1 MAGRTGSSLLA
12 RLGPVAF
19 WSLAL
24 GVAAITLTIGN
35 KFIMMSFHFPMV
47 LLLIQ
52 NTASV
57 LFILL
62 ACVTRQVK
70 FDKFTLMQ
78 FVIITGSAAI
88 STLQLSASL
97 ISLPQIS
104 IATLTVFGNTR
115 ALLQS
120 LFECVILRERFSWK
134 ELVALLIIA
143 GTSVLYSSGDSTS
156 TFTGVVWLIINCVS
170 YVVLGIY
177 KRFFYNRIQQ
187 TSYGIGFL
195 ENLLTLPFIVVL
207 CLATGN
213 LKIPGLDA
221 LQINI
226 PGLPRVAPD
235 APSALNR
242 LASGDINAVTIALII
257 FTSVFASTIG
267 IIYTNL
273 FRNVAATTVTVL
285 ANMNK
290 AISIVIAVFLFN
302 NKMPPLQLVAL
313 AIVMAAGVW
322 FALERRKSR
331 AQKKASAAATA
342 LPSATSADVEGGV
355 GNSSALDNSDGESD
369 SDSGGVEMSPAA

>member
-1 MAGRTGSSLLA
+1 MDSSTGPSIFT
-12 RLGPVAF
+12 RVGPVAF

-24 GVAAITLTIGN
+24 AVAAITLTIGN
-35 KFIMMSFHFPMV
+35 KFIMLHFHFPMV

-62 ACVTRQVK
+62 ARMTGRVE
-70 FDKFTLMQ
+70 FDKFTFMQ
-78 FVIITGSAAI
+78 LLIITGSAAI

-115 ALLQS
+115 ALMQS
-120 LFECVILRERFSWK
+120 MFECVILREKFSWK
-134 ELVALLIIA
+134 EVGALFIIA
-143 GTSVLYSSGDSTS
+143 GTSVLYSSGDKTS
-156 TFTGVVWLIINCVS
+156 SVEGIIWLIINCVS
-170 YVVLGIY
+170 YVILGIY
-177 KRFFYNRIQQ
+177 KRFFYNRVKQ

-207 CLATGN
+207 CVATGN
-213 LKIPGLDA
+213 LKIPGLEA
-221 LQINI
+221 LQLNI
-226 PGLPRVAPD
+226 PGLPRIDPT
-235 APSALNR
+235 APSALDALTNG
-242 LASGDINAVTIALII
+242 SVDIITLSLIA
-257 FTSVFASTIG
+257 FTSIFASTIS

-290 AISIVIAVFLFN
+290 AISIVIAVFIFR
-302 NKMPPLQLVAL
+302 KHMPPIQLLAL

-331 AQKKASAAATA
+331 ALKKAADATPAAVAPA
-342 LPSATSADVEGGV
+342 PVAESDPDSVDSEDGSSDVEM
-355 GNSSALDNSDGESD
+355 ALARK
-369 SDSGGVEMSPAA
+369 AASNDEL

>member
-1 MAGRTGSSLLA
+1 MVSSGAAGLA
-12 RLGPVAF
+12 AKLGPVAF

-24 GVAAITLTIGN
+24 AVAAITLTIGN
-35 KFIMMSFHFPMV
+35 KFIMLHFHFPMV

-62 ACVTRQVK
+62 ARLTGRVE
-70 FDKFTLMQ
+70 FDKFTFMQ
-78 FVIITGSAAI
+78 LLIITGSAAI

-115 ALLQS
+115 ALMQS
-120 LFECVILRERFSWK
+120 MFECVILREQFSWK
-134 ELVALLIIA
+134 EVGALFIIA
-143 GTSVLYSSGDSTS
+143 GTSVLYSSGDKTS
-156 TFTGVVWLIINCVS
+156 SVEGIIWLIINCVS
-170 YVVLGIY
+170 YVILGIY
-177 KRFFYNRIQQ
+177 KRFFYNRVKQ

-207 CLATGN
+207 CVATGN
-213 LKIPGLDA
+213 LKIPGLEA
-221 LQINI
+221 LQLNI
-226 PGLPRVAPD
+226 PGLPRIDPT
-235 APSALNR
+235 APSALDALTNG
-242 LASGDINAVTIALII
+242 SVDIITLSLIA
-257 FTSVFASTIG
+257 FTSIFASTIS

-290 AISIVIAVFLFN
+290 AISIVIAVFIFR
-302 NKMPPLQLVAL
+302 KHMPPIQLLAL

-331 AQKKASAAATA
+331 ALKKAA
-342 LPSATSADVEGGV
+342 E
-355 GNSSALDNSDGESD
+355 
-369 SDSGGVEMSPAA
+369 

>member
-1 MAGRTGSSLLA
+1 MVSSGAAGLA
-12 RLGPVAF
+12 AKLGPVAF

-24 GVAAITLTIGN
+24 AVAAITLTIGN
-35 KFIMMSFHFPMV
+35 KFIMLHFHFPMV

-62 ACVTRQVK
+62 ARLTGRVE
-70 FDKFTLMQ
+70 FDKFTFMQ
-78 FVIITGSAAI
+78 LLIITGSAAI

-115 ALLQS
+115 ALMQS
-120 LFECVILRERFSWK
+120 MFECVILREQFSWK
-134 ELVALLIIA
+134 EVGALFIIA
-143 GTSVLYSSGDSTS
+143 GTSVLYSSGDKTS
-156 TFTGVVWLIINCVS
+156 SVEGIIWLIINCVS
-170 YVVLGIY
+170 YVILGIY
-177 KRFFYNRIQQ
+177 KRFFYNRVKQ

-207 CLATGN
+207 CVATGN
-213 LKIPGLDA
+213 LKIPGLEA
-221 LQINI
+221 LQLNI
-226 PGLPRVAPD
+226 PGLPRIDPT
-235 APSALNR
+235 APSALDALTNG
-242 LASGDINAVTIALII
+242 SVDIITLSLIA
-257 FTSVFASTIG
+257 FTSIFASTIS

-290 AISIVIAVFLFN
+290 AISIVIAVFIFR
-302 NKMPPLQLVAL
+302 KHMPPVQLLAL

-331 AQKKASAAATA
+331 ALKKAAEAAPAAVAPAPVAKTD
-342 LPSATSADVEGGV
+342 SDFVDSEEDGSDVEM
-355 GNSSALDNSDGESD
+355 ALARKARNQD
-369 SDSGGVEMSPAA
+369 

>member
-1 MAGRTGSSLLA
+1 MVSSGAAGLA
-12 RLGPVAF
+12 AKLGPVAF

-24 GVAAITLTIGN
+24 AVAAITLTIGN
-35 KFIMMSFHFPMV
+35 KFIMLHFHFPMV

-62 ACVTRQVK
+62 ARLTGRVE
-70 FDKFTLMQ
+70 FDKFTFMQ
-78 FVIITGSAAI
+78 LLIITGSAAI

-115 ALLQS
+115 ALMQS
-120 LFECVILRERFSWK
+120 MFECVILREQFSWK
-134 ELVALLIIA
+134 EVGALFIIA
-143 GTSVLYSSGDSTS
+143 GTSVLYSSGDKTS
-156 TFTGVVWLIINCVS
+156 SVEGIVWLIVNCVS
-170 YVVLGIY
+170 YVILGIY
-177 KRFFYNRIQQ
+177 KRFFYNRVKQ

-213 LKIPGLDA
+213 LKIPGLEA
-221 LQINI
+221 LQLNI
-226 PGLPRVAPD
+226 PGLPHIDPT
-235 APSALNR
+235 APSALDALTNG
-242 LASGDINAVTIALII
+242 SVDIITLSLIA
-257 FTSVFASTIG
+257 FTSIFASTIS

-290 AISIVIAVFLFN
+290 AISIVIAVFIFR
-302 NKMPPLQLVAL
+302 KHMPPVQLLAL

-331 AQKKASAAATA
+331 ALKKAAEAAPAAVAPAPVAKTD
-342 LPSATSADVEGGV
+342 SDFVDSEEDGSDVEM
-355 GNSSALDNSDGESD
+355 ALARKARNQD
-369 SDSGGVEMSPAA
+369 

>member
-1 MAGRTGSSLLA
+1 MDSIATGPSIFT
-12 RLGPVAF
+12 RVGPVAF

-24 GVAAITLTIGN
+24 AVAAITLTIGN
-35 KFIMMSFHFPMV
+35 KFIMLHFHFPMV

-62 ACVTRQVK
+62 ARMTGRVE
-70 FDKFTLMQ
+70 FDKFTFMQ
-78 FVIITGSAAI
+78 LLIITGSAAI

-115 ALLQS
+115 ALMQS
-120 LFECVILRERFSWK
+120 MFECVILREQFSWK
-134 ELVALLIIA
+134 EVGALFIIA
-143 GTSVLYSSGDSTS
+143 GTSVLYSSGDKTS
-156 TFTGVVWLIINCVS
+156 SVEGIVWLIVNCVS
-170 YVVLGIY
+170 YVILGIY
-177 KRFFYNRIQQ
+177 KRFFYNRVKQ

-213 LKIPGLDA
+213 LKIPGLEA
-221 LQINI
+221 LQLNI
-226 PGLPRVAPD
+226 PGLPHIDPT
-235 APSALNR
+235 APSALDALTNG
-242 LASGDINAVTIALII
+242 SVDIITLSLIA
-257 FTSVFASTIG
+257 FTSIFASTIS

-290 AISIVIAVFLFN
+290 AISIVIAVFIFR
-302 NKMPPLQLVAL
+302 KHMPPVQLLAL

-331 AQKKASAAATA
+331 ALKKAAEAAPAAVAPAPVAKTD
-342 LPSATSADVEGGV
+342 SDFVDSEEDGSDVEM
-355 GNSSALDNSDGESD
+355 ALARKARNQD
-369 SDSGGVEMSPAA
+369 

>member
-1 MAGRTGSSLLA
+1 MVSSGAAGLA
-12 RLGPVAF
+12 AKLGPVAF

-24 GVAAITLTIGN
+24 AVAAITLTIGN
-35 KFIMMSFHFPMV
+35 KFIMLHFHFPMV

-62 ACVTRQVK
+62 ARLTGRVE
-70 FDKFTLMQ
+70 FDKFTFMQ
-78 FVIITGSAAI
+78 LLIITGSAAI

-115 ALLQS
+115 ALMQS
-120 LFECVILRERFSWK
+120 MFECVILREQFSWK
-134 ELVALLIIA
+134 EVGALFIIA
-143 GTSVLYSSGDSTS
+143 GTSVLYSSGDKTS
-156 TFTGVVWLIINCVS
+156 SVEGIIWLIINCVS
-170 YVVLGIY
+170 YVILGIY
-177 KRFFYNRIQQ
+177 KRFFYNRVKQ

-207 CLATGN
+207 CVATGN
-213 LKIPGLDA
+213 LKIPGLEA
-221 LQINI
+221 LQLNI
-226 PGLPRVAPD
+226 PGLPRIDPT
-235 APSALNR
+235 APSALDALTNG
-242 LASGDINAVTIALII
+242 SVDIITLSLIA
-257 FTSVFASTIG
+257 FTSIFASTIS

-290 AISIVIAVFLFN
+290 AISIVIAVFIFR
-302 NKMPPLQLVAL
+302 KHMPPIQLLAL

-331 AQKKASAAATA
+331 ALKKAAEAAPAAVAPAPVAKTD
-342 LPSATSADVEGGV
+342 SDFVDSEEDGSDVEM
-355 GNSSALDNSDGESD
+355 ALARKARNQD
-369 SDSGGVEMSPAA
+369 

>member
-1 MAGRTGSSLLA
+1 MESSGAAGLA
-12 RLGPVAF
+12 AKLGPVAF

-24 GVAAITLTIGN
+24 AVAAITLTIGN
-35 KFIMMSFHFPMV
+35 KFIMLHFHFPMV

-62 ACVTRQVK
+62 ARLTGRVE
-70 FDKFTLMQ
+70 FDKFTFMQ
-78 FVIITGSAAI
+78 LLIITGSAAI

-115 ALLQS
+115 ALMQS
-120 LFECVILRERFSWK
+120 MFECVILREQFSWK
-134 ELVALLIIA
+134 EVGALFIIA
-143 GTSVLYSSGDSTS
+143 GTSVLYSSGDKTS
-156 TFTGVVWLIINCVS
+156 SVEGIIWLIINCVS
-170 YVVLGIY
+170 YVILGIY
-177 KRFFYNRIQQ
+177 KRFFYNRVKQ

-207 CLATGN
+207 CVATGN
-213 LKIPGLDA
+213 LKIPGLEA
-221 LQINI
+221 LQLNI
-226 PGLPRVAPD
+226 PGLPRIDPT
-235 APSALNR
+235 APSALDALTNG
-242 LASGDINAVTIALII
+242 SVDIITLSLIA
-257 FTSVFASTIG
+257 FTSIFASTIS

-290 AISIVIAVFLFN
+290 AISIVIAVFIFR
-302 NKMPPLQLVAL
+302 KHMPPVQLLAL

-331 AQKKASAAATA
+331 ALKKAAEAAPAAVAPAPVAKTD
-342 LPSATSADVEGGV
+342 SDFVDSEEDGSDVEM
-355 GNSSALDNSDGESD
+355 ALARKARNQD
-369 SDSGGVEMSPAA
+369 

>member
-1 MAGRTGSSLLA
+1 MVSSGAAGLA
-12 RLGPVAF
+12 AKLGPVAF

-24 GVAAITLTIGN
+24 AVAAITLTIGN
-35 KFIMMSFHFPMV
+35 KFIMLHFHFPMV

-62 ACVTRQVK
+62 ARMTGRVE
-70 FDKFTLMQ
+70 FDKFTFMQ
-78 FVIITGSAAI
+78 LLIITGSAAI

-115 ALLQS
+115 ALMQS
-120 LFECVILRERFSWK
+120 MFECVILREQFSWK
-134 ELVALLIIA
+134 EVGALFIIA
-143 GTSVLYSSGDSTS
+143 GTSVLYSSGDKTS
-156 TFTGVVWLIINCVS
+156 SVEGIIWLIINCVS
-170 YVVLGIY
+170 YVILGIY
-177 KRFFYNRIQQ
+177 KRFFYNRVKQ

-207 CLATGN
+207 CVATGN
-213 LKIPGLDA
+213 LKIPGLEA
-221 LQINI
+221 LQLNI
-226 PGLPRVAPD
+226 PGLPRIDPT
-235 APSALNR
+235 APSALDALTNG
-242 LASGDINAVTIALII
+242 SVDIITLSLIA
-257 FTSVFASTIG
+257 FTSIFASTIS

-290 AISIVIAVFLFN
+290 AISIVIAVFIFR
-302 NKMPPLQLVAL
+302 KHMPPIQLLAL

-331 AQKKASAAATA
+331 ALKKAADATPAAVAPA
-342 LPSATSADVEGGV
+342 PVAESDPDSVDSEDGSSDVEM
-355 GNSSALDNSDGESD
+355 ALARK
-369 SDSGGVEMSPAA
+369 AASNDEL